1 MFFQAI
7 LRLPGSPARG
17 EATTTNLINQTS
29 LGFLLPARGCHT
41 STSPAGIC
49 WGKKRVDSSPGTAP
63 TAKTP
68 PTAHPAQP
76 GLQENQPQW
85 GGNIPDPLPLIF
97 SFPKATLIPQNML
110 STGTPGVVC
119 VPLLSNMIYFAGQ
132 IIRLLI
138 LWLLL

>member
-1 MFFQAI
+1 MAATHP
-7 LRLPGSPARG
+7 LPQLASAGGKNGWIPAQ
-17 EATTTNLINQTS
+17 EQ
-29 LGFLLPARGCHT
+29 LPQQ
-41 STSPAGIC
+41 
-49 WGKKRVDSSPGTAP
+49 
-63 TAKTP
+63 KTP